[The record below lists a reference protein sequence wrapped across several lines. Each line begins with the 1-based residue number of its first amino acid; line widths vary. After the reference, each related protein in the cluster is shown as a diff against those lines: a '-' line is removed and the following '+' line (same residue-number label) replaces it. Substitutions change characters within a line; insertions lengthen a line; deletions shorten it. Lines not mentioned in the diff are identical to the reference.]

1 MTQSNDP
8 LDKCLITAGSYSG
21 LCLYRLGTI
30 FYCIRFLLFLGKPLL
45 DLQVGFCTLFF
56 ELMASLRKFVPL
68 LDRVLVQRFVAETST
83 KGGILLPEKSVGK
96 LSEGTVVSVGPGGRD
111 QNGNTVPVSV
121 KAGDKV
127 LLPEYGGTKLEIED
141 QEYVIFRDAELIGKF
156 EN

>member
-1 MTQSNDP
+1 M
-8 LDKCLITAGSYSG
+8 
-21 LCLYRLGTI
+21 
-30 FYCIRFLLFLGKPLL
+30 
-45 DLQVGFCTLFF
+45 
-56 ELMASLRKFVPL
+56 
-68 LDRVLVQRFVAETST
+68 LVQRFVAETST

-96 LSEGTVVSVGPGGRD
+96 LFEGTVVSVGPGGRD

-127 LLPEYGGTKLEIED
+127 LLPEYGGTKLDIED